1 MKERKKEIMKIIKIK
16 NSYKKGCFYVIE
28 HFNNVLTGE
37 EGKVSFKKNFKQI
50 IEPCFKGFDGR
61 WYRLT
66 KYRIYNDTVYF
77 AELQE
82 VSKNWKIT

>member
-1 MKERKKEIMKIIKIK
+1 MKIIKIK
-16 NSYKKGCFYVIE
+16 NSYKYKKRCFCVIE

-61 WYRLT
+61 WCRLT

-82 VSKNWKIT
+82 VNPQWQIN